1 MLHIVMFLSEPCS
14 VFLRTFLPHFLAVMK
29 KDLLKIKKHSSD
41 LFLKRNQTNP
51 KDVKLHNDVEVSLSF
66 LPMAPSSKEDVFWWA
81 WLYCPGNLVSGE
93 QCVPLWKPGPGV
105 IRGSRLLLILG
116 LLWGLLSE
124 FCGFPPPTK
133 TNISKFQFDLPKKT
147 T

>member
-93 QCVPLWKPGPGV
+93 
-105 IRGSRLLLILG
+105 
-116 LLWGLLSE
+116 
-124 FCGFPPPTK
+124 
-133 TNISKFQFDLPKKT
+133 
-147 T
+147 